1 MKPVKIKITDFLE
14 FLKNNKLGKNTVNDF
29 IASDSVPDSTTDTD
43 YNNAEIIYLY
53 DPDPKTYIRY
63 DFNLYIQENQQFPNL
78 TRLIF
83 DKNLLMSNIYININ
97 KNIDLD
103 IYCNVEDTNINLVF
117 NRVFN
122 DSSSGDKNVVSLT
135 FYENITKRIYVN
147 NLTINNILEDET
159 LNVYL
164 PQLTSNK
171 VLIKEKLDLRNITLT
186 GSAKLVPLKDIYM
199 KNLINGKDGISAGNL
214 AYSKY
219 VEKLDLEP
227 TYTLSNEVTGEQKG
241 MKVISNPTN
250 LVNFEELDEPLSKS
264 LFENNL
270 NHHNHF
276 SSFIHFF
283 LPITGYDNMSIEVVQ
298 PKDIK
303 KSKLIFKSMFLTAET
318 GYTLILKEDTI
329 FEVTRIFK
337 KVNIENSSPHLA
349 LVDKDNEFWRGD
361 RLLLKTGT
369 VLSLLPSGNFST
381 GLSCIETKNFINN

>member
-1 MKPVKIKITDFLE
+1 MEPVKIKITDFLE

-43 YNNAEIIYLY
+43 YNDAEIIYLY
-53 DPDPKTYIRY
+53 DPDPKSYIRY

-83 DKNLLMSNIYININ
+83 DKNLLMSNICININ
-97 KNIDLD
+97 KDIDLD
-103 IYCNVEDTNINLVF
+103 IYCNVEDTNIDLVF

-135 FYENITKRIYVN
+135 FYGNITKRIYVN
-147 NLTINNILEDET
+147 NLTINNMVEEET
-159 LNVYL
+159 LNVIL

-186 GSAKLVPLKDIYM
+186 GRAKLVPLKDIYM
-199 KNLINGKDGISAGNL
+199 KNLINGKDGISTGNL
-214 AYSKY
+214 AYSNY
-219 VEKLDLEP
+219 VENLDLE
-227 TYTLSNEVTGEQKG
+227 TAYTLSNEVTGEQKG

-250 LVNFEELDEPLSKS
+250 LENFEKLTDPLSKS
-264 LFENNL
+264 LFENEL
-270 NHHNHF
+270 NYHNHF
-276 SSFIHFF
+276 SSFLHFF

-303 KSKLIFKSMFLTAET
+303 KSKMIFKSMFLTAKT
-318 GYTLILKEDTI
+318 GYTLILKEDAI

-337 KVNIENSSPHLA
+337 KVTIENSSSHLA

-361 RLLLKTGT
+361 RLLLKAGT

-381 GLSCIETKNFINN
+381 GSKYLETKNFINN